1 MKDVINY
8 QNESDAAS
16 VGQAL
21 RPAESCK
28 TIFNRVLLLRK
39 LEGLPLSF
47 DAFPNKICTF
57 VAMKVNIDPS
67 WGEHLQAEFD
77 APTLSNLPTLCEQS
91 MHKVRAILPDTR
103 YSMPSTSVPL
113 TR

>member
-39 LEGLPLSF
+39 LEGLPPF
-47 DAFPNKICTF
+47 I
-57 VAMKVNIDPS
+57 
-67 WGEHLQAEFD
+67 
-77 APTLSNLPTLCEQS
+77 
-91 MHKVRAILPDTR
+91 
-103 YSMPSTSVPL
+103 
-113 TR
+113 